1 MAIAMKSLEYVVP
14 ALTLMKDQYTKIMW
28 PLLQTILPR
37 SGIYRNINRSLL
49 YVPISKQGVELVR
62 D

>member
-1 MAIAMKSLEYVVP
+1 MKFLEYAVP

-37 SGIYRNINRSLL
+37 SGVNGNINRLLL
-49 YVPISKQGVELVR
+49 YVPISKQGLELR
-62 D
+62 DP